1 MRRLDLCP
9 VCGFGGDAFGQH
21 TSTPVWSDWLSCD
34 SGADHTP
41 RPASPCL
48 TGPSLDMANNQ
59 TALAATTVRGWV
71 TISRQVIKHLERLKR
86 TGHKE
91 GASNRS
97 TQLGGRCLL
106 KKLPGWKE
114 SRISGNAYG
123 QTPSQ
128 GSSAC
133 VLAAVLQC
141 RSTAR
146 KTSRNSDTHIYHL
159 CHLWMK
165 LPKCTFSLHQIRF

>member
-1 MRRLDLCP
+1 MRFWWRRVRSAHFHPSLVGLIKLRFRRRP
-9 VCGFGGDAFGQH
+9 Y
-21 TSTPVWSDWLSCD
+21 T
-34 SGADHTP
+34 